1 MLVYTVSVLKRL
13 VLAAFIFRLNT
24 TEILKQNILIVHF
37 KFFLTQGSLFNSGH
51 NLFKTVK
58 KMS

>member
-24 TEILKQNILIVHF
+24 TEILKQNILIIHF
-37 KFFLTQGSLFNSGH
+37 KFFFDSREF
-51 NLFKTVK
+51 V
-58 KMS
+58 